1 MTKNIRIK
9 FLLLFLLI
17 LMINSKT
24 AYAEKINILNSNL
37 IIYSEKVVSKESG
50 VSVFENKVLLIF
62 QDFTLEC
69 DYLFVDSKRGYIK
82 AKGNIRAI
90 NNEIEILCSEVEI
103 DTFLESVKIKKAEVS
118 LSDNIKFTAKEIFAL
133 KKFINMD
140 GFKFANDDFKI
151 PIDYSILIDKIKVLP
166 ILNGQY
172 FFTQVKDV
180 NTGIFNFDNLSPIPV
195 PFYSFYIKNP
205 LIPKNYNY
213 QRRIRG
219 FYDIGSYFF
228 RGGFDGYSGL
238 WSNFTFSYLS
248 SKNSNGFFTAQ
259 YGTFS
264 NLDLSIYHDLTDNQ
278 DNLIQFS
285 GLYYNYDR
293 NLKRNLF
300 SGTLNFTHD
309 WKDEILNLRFSL
321 NQKNNETLI
330 NRLPEIALNSLYRY
344 EPVTQIQYKYGI
356 EAARFFITEKDKK
369 QDIGKLELNLN
380 LNTKRYAVDFFKNKF
395 YLQGLTEVNSL
406 YYFNNGNQNAFS
418 WQLEAESKIY
428 DKFTYLLRYRQRNV
442 FAKNPVSFENM
453 ANYSVF
459 VLQLN
464 YFFNDFINFSV
475 SNEFSIIDKK
485 FNDLF
490 LLVNYESKYY
500 DIDLLLE
507 ISPYQIQNSSI
518 RSNFKINNF

>member
-17 LMINSKT
+17 LMINSKI

-37 IIYSEKVVSKESG
+37 IIYSENVVSKESG

-90 NNEIEILCSEVEI
+90 NNEIEILCSEIEI
-103 DTFLESVKIKKAEVS
+103 DTLLESVKIKKAEVS

-140 GFKFANDDFKI
+140 GFKFTNDDFKI

-219 FYDIGSYFF
+219 FYDIGAYFF

-238 WSNFTFSYLS
+238 WSNFTFSY
-248 SKNSNGFFTAQ
+248 KF
-259 YGTFS
+259 
-264 NLDLSIYHDLTDNQ
+264 HD
-278 DNLIQFS
+278 
-285 GLYYNYDR
+285 
-293 NLKRNLF
+293 
-300 SGTLNFTHD
+300 H
-309 WKDEILNLRFSL
+309 
-321 NQKNNETLI
+321 
-330 NRLPEIALNSLYRY
+330 
-344 EPVTQIQYKYGI
+344 
-356 EAARFFITEKDKK
+356 
-369 QDIGKLELNLN
+369 
-380 LNTKRYAVDFFKNKF
+380 
-395 YLQGLTEVNSL
+395 
-406 YYFNNGNQNAFS
+406 
-418 WQLEAESKIY
+418 
-428 DKFTYLLRYRQRNV
+428 
-442 FAKNPVSFENM
+442 
-453 ANYSVF
+453 
-459 VLQLN
+459 
-464 YFFNDFINFSV
+464 
-475 SNEFSIIDKK
+475 
-485 FNDLF
+485 
-490 LLVNYESKYY
+490 LLVKGV
-500 DIDLLLE
+500 IVIL
-507 ISPYQIQNSSI
+507 Q
-518 RSNFKINNF
+518 F